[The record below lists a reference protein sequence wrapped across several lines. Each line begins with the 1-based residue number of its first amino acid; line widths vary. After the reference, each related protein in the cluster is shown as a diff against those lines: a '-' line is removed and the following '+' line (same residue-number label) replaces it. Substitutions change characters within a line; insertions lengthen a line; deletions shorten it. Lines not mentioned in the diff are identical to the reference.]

1 MDFSIMFWGVAS
13 ERSMPDQY
21 KYLLDACRFADEND
35 FKAIWIPERHFHPFG
50 GLFPN
55 PSVICAALATVT
67 SKIRLRAGSVVAPL
81 HHPLRI
87 AEEWSVVDNLSNG
100 RVEIAFATGWK
111 DDDFALAPNNFE
123 TRRSILV
130 NTIETVHALW
140 RGERIEAVN
149 GRHDPIKVPIY
160 PLPIQPELPTW
171 ITSAGSLKSITRA
184 GRGGFNLL
192 THLLGQDYDELSKK
206 INQYYAYRSSA
217 GFTTQGAISLML
229 HTFVGQD
236 INQVRETV
244 RKPLSKY
251 LLHSADLAI
260 HVNDK
265 PQWESADIGLK
276 EEMIDKAFD
285 QYFDTSALMGTPSSC
300 IPLIKR
306 LKTMGVTEVCCLID
320 FGLAPEEIYKGMTAL
335 AELKNAC
342 KNI

>member
-1 MDFSIMFWGVAS
+1 MFWGLAS
-13 ERSMPDQY
+13 ERSTPNQY

-35 FKAIWIPERHFHPFG
+35 FKAIWIPERHFHSFG

-55 PSVICAALATVT
+55 PSVMCAALATLT

-100 RVEIAFATGWK
+100 RVEIAFASGWK
-111 DDDFALAPNNFE
+111 DDDFVLAPNNFD

-130 NTIETVHALW
+130 ETIETVQSLW
-140 RGERIEAVN
+140 RGEKYEAIN
-149 GRHDPIKVPIY
+149 GRQEPVNVSIF

-171 ITSAGSLKSITRA
+171 VTSAGSLKSITRA

-192 THLLGQDYDELSKK
+192 THLLGQDYEELSKK
-206 INQYYAYRSSA
+206 INQYNAYRSSA
-217 GFTTQGAISLML
+217 GFKSPGAVSLML

-236 INQVRETV
+236 VERVRATV

-251 LLHSADLAI
+251 LLQSADLAI
-260 HVNDK
+260 SVNDK
-265 PQWESADIGLK
+265 QQWDSADINLK

-285 QYFDTSALMGTPSSC
+285 QYFDTSALMGTPTTC
-300 IPLIKR
+300 VPLVKR
-306 LKTMGVTEVCCLID
+306 LKNMGVTEISCLID
-320 FGLAPEEIYKGMTAL
+320 FGLPPEDVLNGLTAL
-335 AELKNAC
+335 AELKHAC
-342 KNI
+342 REI